1 MHGRNDVQTARA
13 NISTAMYRGDFVDL
27 SYRELCQ
34 ACLRHLSDF
43 RIVPP
48 FNTRQGHYHLIHDMA
63 IAAGAHDIA
72 VDKYD
77 QNQRNA
83 IHNLHVYFTALQGTH
98 TYQSYDD
105 AIKKNGAISALQ
117 GILPIQD
124 IIDDAGV
131 THHAAKTR
139 EEYRALQAEGFHAV
153 REAQG
158 DGSCYMNALLQ
169 SHIENTIVGLQE
181 NDRREVFMH
190 MVHLLRENLKENSRF
205 LQDGRDPK
213 EIEYLMSRFESA
225 ANGICWPNVQEFRR
239 DFSGKMPRERNID
252 PDGAWLM
259 QRAFR
264 YVWAQHLLD
273 NPKKE
278 VVVRHPDANF
288 EMRYAYD
295 KLYCRAG
302 YGKKEQT
309 LEGYV
314 NFLTQDGDLIEGSD
328 AILPTLLGCRVE
340 LKQKHEWQGD
350 QTETITAKWP
360 EAVAKSRLTQVLDK
374 LPTITILRSGVHY
387 KSLLTQKT
395 YHALREHE
403 LRQMPVNVPF
413 DFTPQQVQKNGYR
426 RWKQEVR
433 HIPPVARTRSVAPA
447 PVVKSQR
454 AVEDDFRSLANS
466 ANGNMERLIRYID
479 EYPSLYSSSMSVDY
493 LVAKFMDIDY
503 GKQEFA
509 KYIQQIDNNAQEK
522 GFNDFC
528 SELLRTLDEFGC
540 ASLLEAK
547 DGGMRL
553 PSYDRA
559 AAEQLPPTTFVS
571 SDAGEDAFR
580 ELVGNH
586 PRDLPAIINYLSNYP
601 GLYPKPKSMHAVVSA
616 FYESDYSPEQFA
628 YHMLEINKQASKHA
642 ASQFASQLLSRL
654 HEMQYEPCLQALQ
667 LRSGILLPLFMP
679 QMLHN
684 DEHSESNLDEEDYLE
699 RDPEQQDEKYK
710 EEQLSYQHNDH
721 ASTGSFFSDY
731 SNRYAAE
738 SFDVDA
744 HINAQ
749 EKERN
754 LEEIKNDI
762 SDGLKESAQELE
774 ERNKYTIE
782 QDLSEQKI
790 KVSYQTS
797 RETIIPV
804 LEVKAASVKVFK
816 SWRRYVKDQD
826 VSLSTKALIV
836 LKSLGIPPCRPENIY
851 ITNEATSRLG
861 KEIRKQY
868 NILEQ
873 TPDIVVSIRRSS
885 TPGNC

>member
-1 MHGRNDVQTARA
+1 
-13 NISTAMYRGDFVDL
+13 MYRGDFVDL
-27 SYRELCQ
+27 SYQELCQ
-34 ACLRHLSDF
+34 ACARHLNDF

-48 FNTRQGHYHLIHDMA
+48 FNTRQGQYNLIDDMA
-63 IAAGAHDIA
+63 IAARARDIA

-83 IHNLHVYFTALQGTH
+83 IHNLHAYFTALQGTH

-105 AIKKNGAISALQ
+105 AIKENAAISALQ

-131 THHAAKTR
+131 THYAAKTR
-139 EEYRALQAEGFHAV
+139 KEYGALQAGGFYAV

-169 SHIENTIVGLQE
+169 SHIENTIVGLQG
-181 NDRREVFMH
+181 NDRKEVFMH
-190 MVHLLRENLKENSRF
+190 MADLLRKNLKENSRF

-314 NFLTQDGDLIEGSD
+314 NFLTKDGDLIEGSD
-328 AILPTLLGCRVE
+328 AILPTLLGCHVE

-360 EAVAKSRLTQVLDK
+360 EAVAESRLTQALDK
-374 LPTITILRSGVHY
+374 LPKITILRSGVHY
-387 KSLLTQKT
+387 KSLLTQQT
-395 YHALREHE
+395 YLELRQHE
-403 LRQMPVNVPF
+403 LRQMPVNALF
-413 DFTPQQVQKNGYR
+413 DVTPQQVQENGYS
-426 RWKQEVR
+426 RWEKEVLR
-433 HIPPVARTRSVAPA
+433 IPPVARIRSVAPS

-454 AVEDDFRSLANS
+454 AVEDDFRILANS

-479 EYPSLYSSSMSVDY
+479 EHPSLYSSNMSIDY
-493 LVAKFMDIDY
+493 LVEKFMDIND

-509 KYIQQIDNNAQEK
+509 RYIQQIDTNARKQ

-528 SELLRTLDEFGC
+528 PGLLRTLDELGYE
-540 ASLLEAK
+540 SLQDAK
-547 DGGMRL
+547 GRRMRL
-553 PSYDRA
+553 PSYERA
-559 AAEQLPPTTFVS
+559 AAEQLPPTTFLS
-571 SDAGEDAFR
+571 SDAVEEAFR
-580 ELVGNH
+580 VLVDKH
-586 PRDLPAIINYLSNYP
+586 PRDLPAMINYLSNYP
-601 GLYPKPKSMHAVVSA
+601 GLYHKAESMHAVVSA

-628 YHMLEINKQASKHA
+628 DHMLQINKQASKHA
-642 ASQFASQLLSRL
+642 ASQFASQLLSCL
-654 HEMQYEPCLQALQ
+654 HDLKYEPCLEALQ

-679 QMLHN
+679 QMLRN

-699 RDPEQQDEKYK
+699 RDPEQQDEEYEEEHK
-710 EEQLSYQHNDH
+710 EEQLSCPHNDPI
-721 ASTGSFFSDY
+721 SKGSVFSDY

-738 SFDVDA
+738 SFDVYA

-754 LEEIKNDI
+754 LQEIKNDI

-782 QDLSEQKI
+782 QDLSEQKM

-797 RETIIPV
+797 LETIIPV
-804 LEVKAASVKVFK
+804 LEVKSASVKVFK
-816 SWRRYVKDQD
+816 SWRRYVNDQD

-836 LKSLGIPPCRPENIY
+836 LKSLGIPPCPPENIY
-851 ITNEATSRLG
+851 ITNEATSLLG

-885 TPGNC
+885 TPGDY